1 MKFNKVINEL
11 YAEFI
16 GNKAR
21 FYKVDG
27 TSQQEVNLNQ
37 VPPELQQVIKKIA
50 TKLIKKG
57 EYKDFE
63 AKNFKNFDVVP
74 KADGTFEITNDAGE
88 KYIYKVE

>member
-1 MKFNKVINEL
+1 MKFKQVLSEL

-16 GNKAR
+16 GKKAL

-27 TSQQEVNLNQ
+27 GNAQEVPLKE
-37 VPPELQQVIKKIA
+37 VPPELQKVIKQIA

-57 EYKDFE
+57 EYAGFE
-63 AKNFKNFDVVP
+63 AKNFKNYDVIP

-88 KYIYKVE
+88 KYIYKAE